1 MRVFIVLLALAY
13 WGLASLA
20 QSHLA
25 NGGSYNPPLTTS
37 AFEQEGQVEA
47 ASQPACAETQTNDL
61 LIAASFNASTAEER
75 PAAADT
81 LCEE

>member
-25 NGGSYNPPLTTS
+25 NGGSYNPPAQKRKPTIS
-37 AFEQEGQVEA
+37 
-47 ASQPACAETQTNDL
+47 
-61 LIAASFNASTAEER
+61 
-75 PAAADT
+75 
-81 LCEE
+81 